1 MWSCWAARDLC
12 FVAGVVAGRMV
23 LVPGRGE
30 RPELPLFLVFH
41 AGLPEGRQV
50 YKTHPLKGPRGLAL
64 ASGGLFL
71 QDMAGFS
78 ERE

>member
-1 MWSCWAARDLC
+1 
-12 FVAGVVAGRMV
+12 MV
-23 LVPGRGE
+23 LSPAGGE

-50 YKTHPLKGPRGLAL
+50 YKRRPLKGPRGLAV
-64 ASGGLFL
+64 SFGGLFL